1 MGTPAGCTRRMA
13 KSTWRSLPE
22 HVTRVGVC
30 ALAIG
35 AILLAGCQRAL
46 FPDDTPRT
54 QFEMQ
59 DRMRG
64 HHVPLEEPVLPCC
77 PLTRTTAIAEFRRS
91 NWLYV
96 SDYVNQPS
104 SGPK

>member
-1 MGTPAGCTRRMA
+1 MA

-35 AILLAGCQRAL
+35 AILQAGCQRAL
-46 FPDDTPRT
+46 FPEDTPRT

-64 HHVPLEEPVLPCC
+64 HHVPLEEPDVFGRP
-77 PLTRTTAIAEFRRS
+77 
-91 NWLYV
+91 
-96 SDYVNQPS
+96 QPALRARLM
-104 SGPK
+104 PPD